1 MKPLKI
7 EMSAFGPYADKV
19 ELDLTRLG
27 SQGIFLITGDTGAG
41 KTTIFDAIAF
51 ALFGEASGSIR
62 TVDTMRS
69 DFAQPAVKTYVSLD
83 FLHKGKE
90 YSIQRNPRYE
100 RPKKNGEGITTE
112 FADAVLTLPGGNV
125 VTGYKEVTGKVS
137 DLLGINYRQYKQI
150 AMIAQGEFLQLLL
163 ADSKERGEI
172 FRRVF
177 NTELYQSLQ
186 RSLKDRER
194 EARNK
199 CSSIE
204 QSILQY
210 ISGIILPEKEEG
222 TILSALKEKA
232 SIHNAAEIRGE
243 LEALIIREREEL
255 ASLQLE
261 AKELQSQQAEQIK
274 VITEASY
281 SNQLFKELE
290 GTRVK
295 KEELQ
300 KELPFHKERKL
311 KLQQAEKALYTIYP
325 YEINYQ
331 KEKDAVKKLT
341 ENISNLEKE
350 LAAKNNALTSAEE
363 VYKVETGKEAERE
376 ELVSSIDHLKKLLP
390 QYDIAESLTKGIQD
404 LTSVNDKIINDN
416 KLIEEK
422 QQKLKEQIS
431 LLTEELRT
439 LEDIEVRLAVCEQNL
454 KNIEAEMKNLL
465 TIQKSLDNITNQHQM
480 LLNLQEA
487 FGKADTEYEAAHELF
502 TEKERAFFREQAG
515 ILARGLVEGTPCPV
529 CGSLKHPRQAV
540 TAEDAPSEEELK
552 EFREKSEAA
561 RQRMQEMSQSAAAK
575 QTEVR
580 LATEQFL
587 SEAKKYFED
596 ISEVFNK
603 GDISVVNLRITDTL
617 DKQRQE
623 LNNTNTE
630 YQKLES
636 KIIRK
641 TTCKDMLQRSEK
653 TLEENEQT
661 LKANNQLY
669 NNNLTVLSSKTGE
682 YNALKSTLEYSDKE
696 KAETALLLWSE
707 KLLLLKETYKKAEES
722 YHLLQKETEGLHT
735 LEKEMKIRLKEDTES
750 LRQAEKA
757 LMEKLADC
765 EFADFENYRSY
776 LMTEVQIKEL
786 RNKVEEYQD
795 RLKNTEKDIERLL
808 RETEG
813 KQITDMT
820 HLEERK
826 ADIEARIAE
835 KETAIQDIISRL
847 GSNINTENALQKA
860 ITGSETLQKDYLQ
873 LSLLSRTANGELA
886 GKQKLAFEQY
896 IQATYFHQILQE
908 ANKRLKIMTNGR
920 YELLRREEPLD
931 LRSQTGLEINVLDY
945 YTGRTRS
952 VKSLSGGEAFK
963 ASLSLALG
971 LSDVIQGHAG
981 GVEIDTLFIDEGFGA
996 LDGES
1001 LDHALQTLTG
1011 LTQGDRLVGIIS
1023 HVSELKERIDR
1034 QIIIQKSSIG
1044 SSIRVAV

>member
-19 ELDLTRLG
+19 ELDLTLLG

-69 DFAQPAVKTYVSLD
+69 DFAQPAVKTYVLLN

-90 YSIQRNPRYE
+90 YSLQRNPRYE
-100 RPKKNGEGITTE
+100 RPKKNGEGTTTE
-112 FADAVLTLPGGNV
+112 SADAVLTLPGGDV

-137 DLLGINYRQYKQI
+137 DLLGITYRQYKQI

-210 ISGIILPEKEEG
+210 IGGILLPESEEA
-222 TILSALKEKA
+222 TTLTVLKEKA
-232 SIHNAAEIRGE
+232 TIHNAAEIREE
-243 LEALIIREREEL
+243 LEALIISEREAL
-255 ASLQLE
+255 NSLQQYT
-261 AKELQSQQAEQIK
+261 KELQNQQAEQIK

-281 SNQLFKELE
+281 INQLFKELE
-290 GTRVK
+290 RTRVR

-300 KELPFHKERKL
+300 EELPFHKERKT

-325 YEINYQ
+325 YETNYQ
-331 KEKDAVKKLT
+331 KEKDAVGKLT
-341 ENISNLEKE
+341 ENITNLEKE
-350 LAAKNNALTSAEE
+350 LADKSIALTSAGEE
-363 VYKVETGKEAERE
+363 YNAQRGKEAEKE

-390 QYDIAESLTKGIQD
+390 QYDIAESLTKEIQE
-404 LTSVNDKIINDN
+404 LTSKNDKLTSENGLLEA
-416 KLIEEK
+416 KL
-422 QQKLKEQIS
+422 QKLKEQIN
-431 LLTEELRT
+431 LVTEELSS
-439 LEDIEVRLAVCEQNL
+439 LEDAEVKLSVCEQKL
-454 KNIEAEMKNLL
+454 KNIEADIKNLVE
-465 TIQKSLDNITNQHQM
+465 IQKFLNHITNQNQM

-487 FGKADTEYEAAHELF
+487 FKKAETEYKAAYELF
-502 TEKERAFFREQAG
+502 AEKERAFFREQAG
-515 ILARGLVEGTPCPV
+515 ILAKGLVEGTPCPV
-529 CGSLKHPRQAV
+529 CGSLKHPKQAV

-552 EFREKSEAA
+552 EFREKYEAA
-561 RQRMQEMSQSAAAK
+561 RQNMQAISQSAAAK
-575 QTEVR
+575 QAEVR

-587 SEAKKYFED
+587 RESKNYFED
-596 ISEVFNK
+596 ISESFYNS
-603 GDISVVNLRITDTL
+603 DISAINLRISDTL
-617 DKQRQE
+617 DKQQQE
-623 LNNTNTE
+623 LNNTSTE
-630 YQKLES
+630 YQKLER

-641 TTCKDMLQRSEK
+641 ASCKEMLISAEETFEENEK
-653 TLEENEQT
+653 TLKENS
-661 LKANNQLY
+661 QLY
-669 NNNLTVLSSKTGE
+669 SNNLTVLSSKTGE
-682 YNALKSTLEYSDKE
+682 YNALKSTLEYPDKE
-696 KAETALLLWSE
+696 KAEYALLLWSD
-707 KLLLLKETYKKAEES
+707 KLISLKDAYKKAEES
-722 YHLLQKETEGLHT
+722 YHLLQKETESLHT
-735 LEKEMKIRLKEDTES
+735 LKKELSTRLKEGIETEREAETA
-750 LRQAEKA
+750 LAEK
-757 LMEKLADC
+757 LTECGFVDLK
-765 EFADFENYRSY
+765 NYRTY
-776 LMTEVQIKEL
+776 LITEEQIKEL
-786 RNKVEEYQD
+786 RNRVEEYQD
-795 RLKNTEKDIERLL
+795 RIKKTEQDIERLL

-813 KQITDMT
+813 KQITEIT
-820 HLEERK
+820 NLEERK
-826 ADIEARIAE
+826 AEIESRIAE
-835 KETAIQDIISRL
+835 KELAIQDIISRL
-847 GSNINTENALQKA
+847 GSNINTDKALLKA
-860 ITGSETLQKDYLQ
+860 ITESETLQKEYLQ
-873 LSLLSRTANGELA
+873 LSLLSKTANGELA

-1034 QIIIQKSSIG
+1034 QVIIQKSRIG
-1044 SSIRVAV
+1044 SSIRLAV

>member
-19 ELDLTRLG
+19 ELNLTQLG

-69 DFAQPAVKTYVSLD
+69 DFAQPAVKTYVSLN
-83 FLHKGKE
+83 FVHKGKE
-90 YSIQRNPRYE
+90 YSLQRNPRYE

-112 FADAVLTLPGGNV
+112 FADAVLTLPGGDV

-137 DLLGINYRQYKQI
+137 ELLGINYRQYKQI

-177 NTELYQSLQ
+177 NTELYQSIQ
-186 RSLKDRER
+186 RLLKDRER

-210 ISGIILPEKEEG
+210 ISGIILSESEDGK
-222 TILSALKEKA
+222 TLSVLKEKA
-232 SIHNAAEIRGE
+232 SIHNAAEIRSE
-243 LEALIIREREEL
+243 LEALITIEQKEL
-255 ASLQLE
+255 ASLQQDI
-261 AKELQSQQAEQIK
+261 KELQSHQAEQIK
-274 VITEASY
+274 LITEASH
-281 SNQLFKELE
+281 SNQLFRELE
-290 GTRVK
+290 ETSAK
-295 KEELQ
+295 KAQLQ
-300 KELPFHKERKL
+300 KELPLQIERKSN
-311 KLQQAEKALYTIYP
+311 LQQAEKALYTIYP
-325 YEINYQ
+325 FESNYQ
-331 KEKDAVKKLT
+331 KEKDAIGKLT
-341 ENISNLEKE
+341 ENIAKLERE
-350 LAAKNNALTSAEE
+350 LADKMKALTSAEE
-363 VYKVETGKEAERE
+363 VYIFERGKEAEKE
-376 ELVSSIDHLKKLLP
+376 ELVSAIDHLKKMLP
-390 QYDIAESLTKGIQD
+390 QYDLAENLIQVIQALT
-404 LTSVNDKIINDN
+404 LVNDKIISEN
-416 KLIEEK
+416 KSIEEK
-422 QQKLKEQIS
+422 QQKLKEQINS
-431 LLTEELRT
+431 LTEELYS
-439 LEDIEVRLAVCEQNL
+439 LEDVEVRLAVCKQKL
-454 KNIEAEMKNLL
+454 KNTEAEMHGLL
-465 TIQKSLDNITNQHQM
+465 TVQKSLENIANQNQL
-480 LLNLQEA
+480 LLNLQET
-487 FGKADTEYEAAHELF
+487 FRKADTEYRAAYELF

-515 ILARGLVEGTPCPV
+515 ILAKDLVEGTPCPV
-529 CGSLKHPRQAV
+529 CGSLNHPRQAEM
-540 TAEDAPSEEELK
+540 AEDAPSEKELK
-552 EFREKSEAA
+552 ELRVKCEAA
-561 RQRMQEMSQSAAAK
+561 RKNMEAMSQSAAAK

-580 LATEQFL
+580 LAIEQFL
-587 SEAKKYFED
+587 GEAKKYFED
-596 ISEVFNK
+596 ISEFFYTS
-603 GDISVVNLRITDTL
+603 DISAVNHRIGETL
-617 DKQRQE
+617 DKQRLE
-623 LNNTNTE
+623 LNVTNLE
-630 YQKLES
+630 YQTLENQ
-636 KIIRK
+636 ILRK
-641 TTCKDMLQRSEK
+641 TACKDMLRQAEK

-661 LKANNQLY
+661 LKENVQSY
-669 NNNLTVLSSKTGE
+669 SNNLSVLSSKNGE

-696 KAETALLLWSE
+696 KAETALLLWLE
-707 KLLLLKETYKKAEES
+707 KLRLLKEAYKKAEES

-735 LEKEMKIRLKEDTES
+735 LEKEMNARLSEGTEA
-750 LRQAEKA
+750 LRIAKKA
-757 LMEKLADC
+757 LKEKLADC
-765 EFADFENYRSY
+765 EFRDLEDYRTN

-786 RNKVEEYQD
+786 KNHVEEYQD
-795 RLKNTEKDIERLL
+795 RIKNTEQDIERLL

-813 KQITDMT
+813 KQITDIT
-820 HLEERK
+820 HLEEGK
-826 ADIEARIAE
+826 ADIENRIAE
-835 KETAIQDIISRL
+835 KEMAIQDIISRL
-847 GSNINTENALQKA
+847 GSNINTEKALLKAINESEALQK
-860 ITGSETLQKDYLQ
+860 EYLQ

-896 IQATYFHQILQE
+896 IQATYFHQILLE

-1011 LTQGDRLVGIIS
+1011 LTKGDRLVGIIS

-1034 QIIIQKSSIG
+1034 QIIIQKSSVG
-1044 SSIRVAV
+1044 SSIRLAV

>member
-100 RPKKNGEGITTE
+100 RPKKNGEGLTTE

-222 TILSALKEKA
+222 TILSVLKEKA

-243 LEALIIREREEL
+243 LKALIIREREEL

-274 VITEASY
+274 AITEASY

-300 KELPFHKERKL
+300 EELPRHKERKL

-341 ENISNLEKE
+341 ENILNLEKE
-350 LAAKNNALTSAEE
+350 LTAKNNALISAEK

-390 QYDIAESLTKGIQD
+390 QYDIAERLTKGIQA
-404 LTSVNDKIINDN
+404 LTS
-416 KLIEEK
+416 
-422 QQKLKEQIS
+422 
-431 LLTEELRT
+431 
-439 LEDIEVRLAVCEQNL
+439 
-454 KNIEAEMKNLL
+454 
-465 TIQKSLDNITNQHQM
+465 
-480 LLNLQEA
+480 
-487 FGKADTEYEAAHELF
+487 
-502 TEKERAFFREQAG
+502 
-515 ILARGLVEGTPCPV
+515 
-529 CGSLKHPRQAV
+529 
-540 TAEDAPSEEELK
+540 
-552 EFREKSEAA
+552 
-561 RQRMQEMSQSAAAK
+561 
-575 QTEVR
+575 
-580 LATEQFL
+580 
-587 SEAKKYFED
+587 
-596 ISEVFNK
+596 
-603 GDISVVNLRITDTL
+603 
-617 DKQRQE
+617 
-623 LNNTNTE
+623 
-630 YQKLES
+630 
-636 KIIRK
+636 
-641 TTCKDMLQRSEK
+641 
-653 TLEENEQT
+653 
-661 LKANNQLY
+661 
-669 NNNLTVLSSKTGE
+669 
-682 YNALKSTLEYSDKE
+682 
-696 KAETALLLWSE
+696 
-707 KLLLLKETYKKAEES
+707 
-722 YHLLQKETEGLHT
+722 
-735 LEKEMKIRLKEDTES
+735 
-750 LRQAEKA
+750 
-757 LMEKLADC
+757 
-765 EFADFENYRSY
+765 
-776 LMTEVQIKEL
+776 
-786 RNKVEEYQD
+786 
-795 RLKNTEKDIERLL
+795 
-808 RETEG
+808 
-813 KQITDMT
+813 
-820 HLEERK
+820 
-826 ADIEARIAE
+826 
-835 KETAIQDIISRL
+835 
-847 GSNINTENALQKA
+847 
-860 ITGSETLQKDYLQ
+860 
-873 LSLLSRTANGELA
+873 
-886 GKQKLAFEQY
+886 
-896 IQATYFHQILQE
+896 
-908 ANKRLKIMTNGR
+908 
-920 YELLRREEPLD
+920 
-931 LRSQTGLEINVLDY
+931 
-945 YTGRTRS
+945 
-952 VKSLSGGEAFK
+952 
-963 ASLSLALG
+963 
-971 LSDVIQGHAG
+971 
-981 GVEIDTLFIDEGFGA
+981 
-996 LDGES
+996 
-1001 LDHALQTLTG
+1001 
-1011 LTQGDRLVGIIS
+1011 
-1023 HVSELKERIDR
+1023 
-1034 QIIIQKSSIG
+1034 
-1044 SSIRVAV
+1044 